1 MKGYENMKFKTL
13 SRLLT
18 SVMLV
23 TVLNSV
29 VATMIIMY
37 AYGAFVDFFEAPFA
51 IIFAGVIAVLV
62 TITISYVF
70 CNTLINAYKASQK
83 EQRRKR

>member
-1 MKGYENMKFKTL
+1 MKFKTL

-18 SVMLV
+18 SVMIV

-37 AYGAFVDFFEAPFA
+37 AYGAFVDFVEAPFA
-51 IIFAGVIAVLV
+51 IIFAGVIALLV
-62 TITISYVF
+62 TISISYVF
-70 CNTLINAYKASQK
+70 CNTIINAYKASQK
-83 EQRRKR
+83 EKRKKR